1 MKRRI
6 PPICMAIVTLV
17 VGVQS
22 WRRRADAQPHQGAN
36 HAAMAAPCPDKQ
48 LALADGLDVGQ
59 SLGNF
64 EVREFRCADSNVME
78 IVLRRKEV
86 PLVLMIAEPGAI
98 PHSAP
103 RRTARHDLFYTK
115 QTPQNEAPTQEEI
128 DALLVLLEKRVE
140 VAEKKIGSGT

>member
-6 PPICMAIVTLV
+6 PPLCIALITLV

-22 WRRRADAQPHQGAN
+22 WRRRAAAQPHEGSSHSAV
-36 HAAMAAPCPDKQ
+36 ATPCPDKQ

-59 SLGNF
+59 ALGDF
-64 EVREFRCADSNVME
+64 EVREFRCTDSNVME
-78 IVLRRKEV
+78 IVLRRKDV

-103 RRTARHDLFYTK
+103 RRTPRHDLFYTK
-115 QTPQNEAPTQEEI
+115 LTPQNEPPTQEEI

-140 VAEKKIGSGT
+140 AAEKKNGSGT

>member
-22 WRRRADAQPHQGAN
+22 WRRRADAQPHQGSN
-36 HAAMAAPCPDKQ
+36 HSAMAAPCPDKQ
-48 LALADGLDVGQ
+48 LALANGLEVGQ
-59 SLGNF
+59 TLGSF
-64 EVREFRCADSNVME
+64 EVVEFRCSEQNVME

-86 PLVLMIAEPGAI
+86 PLVLMVAEPGAI

-103 RRTARHDLFYTK
+103 RRTSRHDLFYTK
-115 QTPQNEAPTQEEI
+115 RTPQNEPPTQEEI

-140 VAEKKIGSGT
+140 AAEKKIGR